1 MKLCKFVRS
10 FLSAVYIPSFQLHIV
25 YPDISDLPVAKL
37 SQRLLKQNLSKLDT
51 TQVRADPNLT
61 PQPCEGRGGELFPSP
76 CRRGVGG
83 EVNSFCLYRNSIGFL
98 KFFLLTFIPKSSL
111 IFLHNF
117 EPASLKYC
125 SDQEG
130 LVLISL

>member
-61 PQPCEGRGGELFPSP
+61 PLPSQGWGGELFPSP
-76 CRRGVGG
+76 CRL
-83 EVNSFCLYRNSIGFL
+83 CL
-98 KFFLLTFIPKSSL
+98 TH
-111 IFLHNF
+111 IFLN
-117 EPASLKYC
+117 K
-125 SDQEG
+125 
-130 LVLISL
+130 